1 VPDLHFRVEG
11 AHPVAHAASPLLSL
25 RLHISNAAAD
35 PIHAVLLRCQIQI
48 ETPRRA
54 YRETEQ
60 EGLADLF
67 GAPARWAT
75 TLKPLLWTQL
85 GVTVPG
91 FDGET
96 RREHDADASV
106 PRAEDGVRVWLDDVA
121 RVEPRRPDVR
131 DPAAGR
137 GVRDRQHDPAAD
149 PVEQRAEQDRAEE
162 VAERERDDVVADVVR
177 LRVHQVRQHEAVRE
191 EDRVVGEGLRAHHR
205 QAEHRAAAVARE
217 HRARDLSEP
226 RRLARL
232 DLDRVLALLELGARL
247 T

>member
-1 VPDLHFRVEG
+1 MPDLHFRVEG

-91 FDGET
+91 FDGGT
-96 RREHDADASV
+96 RFELQVPCTMDLNVAAGKYFHSLASGAV
-106 PRAEDGVRVWLDDVA
+106 PLLLLFSGTVFHAAPDGVLQAAPIPWSSEA
-121 RVEPRRPDVR
+121 RFSLPL
-131 DPAAGR
+131 A
-137 GVRDRQHDPAAD
+137 
-149 PVEQRAEQDRAEE
+149 
-162 VAERERDDVVADVVR
+162 VVR
-177 LRVHQVRQHEAVRE
+177 EAI
-191 EDRVVGEGLRAHHR
+191 DACFPNAGFLTL
-205 QAEHRAAAVARE
+205 Q
-217 HRARDLSEP
+217 RDV
-226 RRLARL
+226 
-232 DLDRVLALLELGARL
+232 LDRLYRYKVRNGLPTWERAIEALLERMP
-247 T
+247 

>member
-91 FDGET
+91 FDGGT
-96 RREHDADASV
+96 RFELQVPCTMDLNVAAGKYFHSLASGAV
-106 PRAEDGVRVWLDDVA
+106 PLLLLFSGTVFHAAPDGVLQAAPIPWSSEA
-121 RVEPRRPDVR
+121 RFSLPL
-131 DPAAGR
+131 A
-137 GVRDRQHDPAAD
+137 
-149 PVEQRAEQDRAEE
+149 
-162 VAERERDDVVADVVR
+162 VVR
-177 LRVHQVRQHEAVRE
+177 EAI
-191 EDRVVGEGLRAHHR
+191 DACFPNAGFLTL
-205 QAEHRAAAVARE
+205 Q
-217 HRARDLSEP
+217 RDV
-226 RRLARL
+226 
-232 DLDRVLALLELGARL
+232 LDRLYRYKVRNGLPTWERAIEALLER
-247 T
+247 TP

>member
-1 VPDLHFRVEG
+1 MPDLHFRVEG

-96 RREHDADASV
+96 RFELQVPCTMDLNVAAGKYFHSLASGAV
-106 PRAEDGVRVWLDDVA
+106 PLLLLFSGTVFHAAPDGVLQAAPIPWSSEA
-121 RVEPRRPDVR
+121 RFSLPL
-131 DPAAGR
+131 A
-137 GVRDRQHDPAAD
+137 
-149 PVEQRAEQDRAEE
+149 
-162 VAERERDDVVADVVR
+162 VVR
-177 LRVHQVRQHEAVRE
+177 EAI
-191 EDRVVGEGLRAHHR
+191 DACFPNAGFLTL
-205 QAEHRAAAVARE
+205 Q
-217 HRARDLSEP
+217 RDV
-226 RRLARL
+226 
-232 DLDRVLALLELGARL
+232 LDRLYRYKVRNGLPTWERAIEALLER
-247 T
+247 TP

>member
-1 VPDLHFRVEG
+1 MPDLHFRVEG

-96 RREHDADASV
+96 RFELQVPCTMDLNVAAGKYFHSLASGAV
-106 PRAEDGVRVWLDDVA
+106 PLLLLFSGTVFHAAPDGVLQAAPIPWSSEA
-121 RVEPRRPDVR
+121 RFSLPL
-131 DPAAGR
+131 A
-137 GVRDRQHDPAAD
+137 
-149 PVEQRAEQDRAEE
+149 
-162 VAERERDDVVADVVR
+162 VVR
-177 LRVHQVRQHEAVRE
+177 EAI
-191 EDRVVGEGLRAHHR
+191 DACFPNAGFLT
-205 QAEHRAAAVARE
+205 QQ
-217 HRARDLSEP
+217 RDV
-226 RRLARL
+226 
-232 DLDRVLALLELGARL
+232 LDRLYRYKVRNGLPTWERAIEALLERMQ
-247 T
+247 

>member
-1 VPDLHFRVEG
+1 MPDLHFRVEE

-48 ETPRRA
+48 ETTRRA
-54 YRETEQ
+54 YQESEQ

-96 RREHDADASV
+96 RFELQV
-106 PRAEDGVRVWLDDVA
+106 PCTMDLNV
-121 RVEPRRPDVR
+121 
-131 DPAAGR
+131 AAGKYFHSLAS
-137 GVRDRQHDPAAD
+137 GAVPLLLLFSGTVFHAAPD
-149 PVEQRAEQDRAEE
+149 GALQAAPIPWSSEARFSMPLA
-162 VAERERDDVVADVVR
+162 VVR
-177 LRVHQVRQHEAVRE
+177 EAI
-191 EDRVVGEGLRAHHR
+191 DACFPNAGFLTL
-205 QAEHRAAAVARE
+205 Q
-217 HRARDLSEP
+217 RDV
-226 RRLARL
+226 
-232 DLDRVLALLELGARL
+232 LDRLYRYKVRSGLPTWERAIEALLER
-247 T
+247 TP